1 MGARAHAKE
10 LKSGNPNSGT
20 GGFQRLIDPAL
31 FADPYAAA
39 NFIGNV
45 LEASTET
52 SIIGMDLEGNIQLW
66 NEGARRLY
74 GYEPEEVIGKANSSI
89 LLAAAEVGAGL
100 SLRMMA
106 TALETGKFEG
116 TVVRRRKDGTTFSAR
131 AVLTPRRDNKG
142 EAIGFL
148 LISRDVSDEIR
159 LSAALEA
166 TQVYT
171 RSLMESNV
179 DAIMTTDALGVITD
193 VNQQMES

>member
-10 LKSGNPNSGT
+10 IRSGNPNSGT

-74 GYEPEEVIGKANSSI
+74 GYEPEEIIGKANSSI
-89 LLAAAEVGAGL
+89 LHTAEAVAAGL
-100 SLRMMA
+100 THEMMA

-116 TVVRRRKDGTTFSAR
+116 SLVRRRKNGTTFPAR
-131 AVLTPRRDNKG
+131 VVLTPRRDNSG
-142 EAIGFL
+142 DAIGFL
-148 LISRDVSDEIR
+148 SCTTPVISTSRPR
-159 LSAALEA
+159 P
-166 TQVYT
+166 
-171 RSLMESNV
+171 
-179 DAIMTTDALGVITD
+179 
-193 VNQQMES
+193 